1 LTTREGLEFTSRVRH
16 FGYTTHNSYNEQKTQ
31 GVIEY
36 DIAVLELEKPVD
48 FTDFKHIRPICLPSD
63 TYVNYTVNDAV
74 GTVTGWGTTLIHY
87 TSNSINGIVK
97 GNPDRSSS
105 ADVLHKITDVKV
117 LGHKECDSILE
128 DYERRTNGKAKLR
141 RSNVCGNSPT
151 GDSCSGDS
159 GSGLVAWNNNIRA
172 YELIGVV
179 SFGVGCNS
187 SFHGT
192 KLPGVY
198 TRVSTT
204 VNWLRGKSN
213 RGIYCSLPSTTST
226 PLPPST
232 PKSSL
237 GTGWGQWSSFTKCV
251 GSGAIG
257 MKERTRRCRDNTGLS
272 CTRLMQSQQRPCY
285 T

>member
-1 LTTREGLEFTSRVRH
+1 MTPTRPLCNVGFS
-16 FGYTTHNSYNEQKTQ
+16 F
-31 GVIEY
+31 I
-36 DIAVLELEKPVD
+36 DPV
-48 FTDFKHIRPICLPSD
+48 FIFRPICLPSD

-97 GNPDRSSS
+97 GNPVRYSS

-151 GDSCSGDS
+151 GDSCKGDS
-159 GSGLVAWNNNIRA
+159 GSGLVAWNNNLHA

-187 SFHGT
+187 SFHG
-192 KLPGVY
+192 KGA
-198 TRVSTT
+198 SD
-204 VNWLRGKSN
+204 
-213 RGIYCSLPSTTST
+213 
-226 PLPPST
+226 
-232 PKSSL
+232 SSL
-237 GTGWGQWSSFTKCV
+237 LGGNV
-251 GSGAIG
+251 VNV
-257 MKERTRRCRDNTGLS
+257 RDKAAGGLH
-272 CTRLMQSQQRPCY
+272 QSQHHRQLVTREVQQGDLLLTTINY
-285 T
+285 INTVTTINS